1 MTTDIS
7 IPDDL
12 WDGDEESVITAWLA
26 SDGATVKE
34 GALIAEIMTAKVQHE
49 ITAPA
54 SGTLTILKEQ
64 DAVVAKGDVIGRIA

>member
-1 MTTDIS
+1 MATDII
-7 IPDDL
+7 IPEDL
-12 WDGDEESVITAWLA
+12 YDGDEESVITAWLA

-54 SGTLTILKEQ
+54 SGTLSILHAQ
-64 DAVVAKGDVIGRIA
+64 DDVVAKGSVIGRIT